1 MSRIEI
7 TYSGKIRTTKTI
19 YAIREAEL
27 NGVVLYIGDIHPKWR
42 SSLFNYVTYNLLH
55 KHGYRDSLTE
65 ALDVPKLVNLLNHA
79 LKIFKEKLREYDCL
93 YKENQYDYMH
103 DIFVGEVNHPDK
115 SKSLIFIIK
124 NDAGGYVLMLEED
137 YPKFQN

>member
-1 MSRIEI
+1 MLIGFWLLSF
-7 TYSGKIRTTKTI
+7 GTTKTI

-27 NGVVLYIGDIHPKWR
+27 NGVVLYIGDILPKWR

-65 ALDVPKLVNLLNHA
+65 ALDVPLLVTLLNKA

-103 DIFVGEVNHPDK
+103 DIFVSEVNHPDK